1 MLNLAANRAALTL
14 ALLGKIGMKFFRQ
27 VGDFVKIVVISLLI
41 IIPIRYFVAQPFFVR
56 GSSMDPTF
64 KNGEYLIID
73 ELSYRFHDVAR
84 GDVIVFRFPLNPSQF
99 YIKRV
104 VGLSGETVKVQGG
117 QVQIYA
123 ESGEEIPLDES
134 SYLSSTHTAGD
145 IEIVLDEGEH
155 FVLGDN
161 RNASSDSRRWGALK
175 ENFIVGKVFLRA
187 WPVDRFMVY

>member
-1 MLNLAANRAALTL
+1 M
-14 ALLGKIGMKFFRQ
+14 GHDMKFFRQ

-64 KNGEYLIID
+64 KDGEYLIID
-73 ELSYRFHDVAR
+73 ELSYRFHDVVR

-99 YIKRV
+99 YIKRI
-104 VGLSGETVKVQGG
+104 VGLPGETVKIQGG
-117 QVQIYA
+117 QVQVYA
-123 ESGEEIPLDES
+123 ELGEEISLDES
-134 SYLSSTHTAGD
+134 RYLSNTNTHTAGD
-145 IEIVLDEGEH
+145 IEIVLEEDEH

-175 ENFIVGKVFLRA
+175 EHFIVGKVFLRA
-187 WPVDRFMVY
+187 WPVDRFTIYSE